1 MYISP
6 VKKRIIQVLFILAVL
21 ALVANLIVIKYFKG
35 AIQKKEKD
43 FNSNF
48 INERFIGDLR
58 SFGIKND
65 WIKDL
70 SKDKSDRSF
79 YSYKVDLPKDLPIPV
94 VLSEIY
100 SSFFTSDVKIQSV
113 EKTIGK
119 KTILEIFSKNL
130 LDLSAEFN
138 YNENI
143 RRDAGNI
150 GLIIFDLEKL
160 NAKDINAI
168 VDFPQALVAAVIPSK
183 EDLKLASDLINNRKE
198 LAVYLNDDIKD
209 PDYKL
214 SKDYSNF
221 RLSIAI
227 RSIISDFSNA
237 IFFVIDDHS
246 KIYQSPAFN
255 FIQNEF
261 FKRNIKLIPVSSL
274 DVIQDGNKAGIK
286 TSFRSLVLKTHSGDN
301 KLIAIHAD
309 EFEILK
315 PEIFSL
321 IKIGYK
327 FITPSIVIDLNK
339 SKSLNN

>member
-6 VKKRIIQVLFILAVL
+6 VKKRIIQTLFALAVITL
-21 ALVANLIVIKYFKG
+21 IANLIVAKYFKG

-48 INERFIGDLR
+48 INDQFIQDLNN
-58 SFGIKND
+58 FGIKKD
-65 WIKDL
+65 WIKDF
-70 SKDKSDRSF
+70 SKDESSSSI

-100 SSFFTSDVKIQSV
+100 SSFFSSGVKIQSI
-113 EKTIGK
+113 EKTIGG
-119 KTILEIFSKNL
+119 KTVLNIFSKNR

-143 RRDAGNI
+143 RRNAGNI
-150 GLIIFDLEKL
+150 GLIVFDLEKL
-160 NAKDINAI
+160 NVKDMNAI
-168 VDFPQALVAAVIPSK
+168 VNFPQTLVAAVIPSK
-183 EDLKLASDLINNRKE
+183 ENLKLATELSANRKE
-198 LAVYLNDDIKD
+198 LAIYLNDDIKD

-214 SKDYSNF
+214 SKDYSDY

-227 RSIISDFSNA
+227 RTIISDFSNA

-246 KIYQSPAFN
+246 KIYQSPAYS
-255 FIQNEF
+255 FIQKEF
-261 FKRNIKLIPVSSL
+261 SKRNIKLIPASSL
-274 DVIQDGNKAGIK
+274 DIIPDGSKADVK
-286 TSFRSLVLKTHSGDN
+286 TNFRNLVLKTHIGDN
-301 KLIAIHAD
+301 KLISVYAD
-309 EFEILK
+309 DFELLK

-327 FITPSIVIDLNK
+327 FITPSIIVN
-339 SKSLNN
+339 LNNTKSSNN